1 MKAEENDNVQTETA
15 AMTAQVFTLA
25 RQVPAGRVLSYG
37 ALGARC
43 EPPIS
48 GYVCGR
54 IMNNV
59 GDDVPWWRIVA
70 KDGSLPIAKRNPN
83 LALRQRELLEQ
94 EGVKFDA
101 DNRVLESYFETDAKP
116 QSDENDSLF
125 A

>member
-1 MKAEENDNVQTETA
+1 MKEENNETE
-15 AMTAQVFTLA
+15 AMTAQVFALA
-25 RQVPAGRVLSYG
+25 RQVAAGKVLAYG

-83 LALRQRELLEQ
+83 LALRQRELLEA
-94 EGVKFDA
+94 EGVQFDPE
-101 DNRVLESYFETDAKP
+101 NRVLESCFESDAKL
-116 QSDENDSLF
+116 QSDENSSLF
-125 A
+125 S

>member
-1 MKAEENDNVQTETA
+1 MKEENSETA
-15 AMTAQVFTLA
+15 AMTTQVFVLA
-25 RQVPAGRVLSYG
+25 RQIPVGRVLSYG

-48 GYVCGR
+48 GYICGR

-70 KDGSLPIAKRNPN
+70 KNGSLPISKRNPN
-83 LALRQRELLEQ
+83 LAQRQRQLLES

-101 DNRVLESYFETDAKP
+101 DNRVLESCFETNATL
-116 QSDENDSLF
+116 QSDENSSLF

>member
-1 MKAEENDNVQTETA
+1 MKEENNETA
-15 AMTAQVFTLA
+15 AMTAQVFDLA

-70 KDGSLPIAKRNPN
+70 KDGSLPIAKRNSN

-94 EGVKFDA
+94 EGVEFDEE
-101 DNRVLESYFETDAKP
+101 DRVLMNQF
-116 QSDENDSLF
+116 SDG
-125 A
+125 